1 MQHVEPSSGI
11 GLGRPVKRVIT
22 SVDVSNFLCCSRRI
36 GDGCGR
42 GARSPYPVLW
52 GGTGSIPTSSA
63 ASARSRVR
71 VYWSGAPNWAGERLS
86 RSNRPSRVQ
95 RRGGPRQTQRSAE
108 AGRGRLRQQ
117 TAGLGTTSLGYDVA
131 EALIRRSAGADRI
144 RGLRGVQAGQL

>member
-1 MQHVEPSSGI
+1 MWEGCRDVVPS
-11 GLGRPVKRVIT
+11 
-22 SVDVSNFLCCSRRI
+22 
-36 GDGCGR
+36 
-42 GARSPYPVLW
+42 AW

-63 ASARSRVR
+63 ASARSCVR

-86 RSNRPSRVQ
+86 RSNRPPRVQ
-95 RRGGPRQTQRSAE
+95 RRGGPRQTQRNAE

-117 TAGLGTTSLGYDVA
+117 TAGLGYDVA

>member
-1 MQHVEPSSGI
+1 MWEGCKVAVPSALGWDRVDPHVE
-11 GLGRPVKRVIT
+11 
-22 SVDVSNFLCCSRRI
+22 C
-36 GDGCGR
+36 
-42 GARSPYPVLW
+42 
-52 GGTGSIPTSSA
+52 